1 MSYGVGWFGRVFGTL
16 GMFGSVV
23 FFCNGG
29 MFGAGVFLV
38 RECFWCGTDHL
49 PEIYPP
55 PLAFLGAPPNPRR
68 AGKRNGKRLANQKG
82 MLIFN
87 LNC

>member
-23 FFCNGG
+23 FFVMEVCS
-29 MFGAGVFLV
+29 V

-55 PLAFLGAPPNPRR
+55 PLAFLGPPP
-68 AGKRNGKRLANQKG
+68 
-82 MLIFN
+82 
-87 LNC
+87 

>member
-23 FFCNGG
+23 FFVMEVCS
-29 MFGAGVFLV
+29 V

-55 PLAFLGAPPNPRR
+55 PLAFLGPPPQSTRG
-68 AGKRNGKRLANQKG
+68 GKWERQTISEPKKECLFF
-82 MLIFN
+82 I
-87 LNC
+87 

>member
-38 RECFWCGTDHL
+38 RDG
-49 PEIYPP
+49 PP
-55 PLAFLGAPPNPRR
+55 PRNLPSPAGVLGAAPPIHEGR
-68 AGKRNGKRLANQKG
+68 
-82 MLIFN
+82 
-87 LNC
+87 

>member
-38 RECFWCGTDHL
+38 RECFWCGSVFGAGRTTSQKSTL
-49 PEIYPP
+49 PRWRSWGRPP
-55 PLAFLGAPPNPRR
+55 IHEGREK
-68 AGKRNGKRLANQKG
+68 GTAND
-82 MLIFN
+82 
-87 LNC
+87 